1 MARCRSE
8 AEDGGGGLAL
18 EKLELDRIVDKGGG
32 WRWGGPVVPPKGVGD
47 QRSLQLFLGSPPQ
60 PFWVC

>member
-18 EKLELDRIVDKGGG
+18 EKLELGSDRGQG
-32 WRWGGPVVPPKGVGD
+32 RRMEMGGPVVPPKGVGD